1 MKRYK
6 DIPYIILA
14 FYGLLAYAIGTML
27 SMTSFLGYIVK
38 LLSVGFIL
46 WTLIKAPKRNK
57 KGKLSTIIS
66 LFVGYTVFILL
77 RGTIIGRVPVDMGHQ
92 VTSIYDIVQF
102 FLWSQYSSLSFIVI
116 LFILVPF
123 DPKEIGCYRVFAY
136 ICTALCLIGV
146 IRYGDNLFNATTF
159 GQTDLTINGRE
170 LSIRNLITA
179 SFIGLGAVYLHAY
192 NYNLFRKSI
201 LDYFPLVVLVIFFVS
216 TVAGG
221 GRGGSATAFIY
232 CIGAL
237 FFYIQGAKDK
247 RRHSPFRIITIVA
260 VIVAAVYGL
269 RYMYITGY
277 FDFLFLRLFEGGEI
291 GGELNESSREFYL
304 SNLVDYLN
312 SHPLAWVFG
321 RGANGYYTVSNG
333 TLRSTIETGWWY
345 MILKGGI
352 IYLVLY
358 VYLLLK
364 AAYLGFFKSNNQFV
378 KSLGVLCLI
387 RAYTLI
393 PFGLPDVS
401 LEFVMIMHFVRLI
414 NSDSLRNMS
423 DAEIKMLI
431 NERTRSRTYSRL

>member
-6 DIPYIILA
+6 DIPYILLA

-27 SMTSFLGYIVK
+27 AITSFLGYIVK

-46 WTLIKAPKRNK
+46 WTLIKAPKGNK
-57 KGKLSTIIS
+57 TGKLSTIIS

-92 VTSIYDIVQF
+92 VTSIYGIVQF
-102 FLWSQYSSLSFIVI
+102 FLWNQYSSLSFIVI

-123 DPKEIGCYRVFAY
+123 DPKEIGYYRVFTY

-146 IRYGDNLFNATTF
+146 IRYGDYLFNATTF
-159 GQTDLTINGRE
+159 GRTDLTINGRE

-179 SFIGLGAVYLHAY
+179 SFIGLGAVFLHAY

-201 LDYFPLVVLVIFFVS
+201 LDYLPLVILVMYFVS

-221 GRGGSATAFIY
+221 GRGGSITAFIY
-232 CIGAL
+232 CLGAL
-237 FFYIQGAKDK
+237 FFYIQGTKEK
-247 RRHSPFRIITIVA
+247 RKSSPFRIITVA
-260 VIVAAVYGL
+260 IVIVAAVYGL
-269 RYMYITGY
+269 QYMYTTGY
-277 FDFLFLRLFEGGEI
+277 FDFLFYRLFEGGEI
-291 GGELNESSREFYL
+291 GGELNESSREGYIA
-304 SNLVDYLN
+304 NLVDYFN
-312 SHPLAWVFG
+312 AHPLYWAFG
-321 RGANGYYTVSNG
+321 CGANGYYTITNG
-333 TLRSTIETGWWY
+333 LRSTIETGWWY
-345 MILKGGI
+345 LILKGGI

-364 AAYLGFFKSNNQFV
+364 AAYLGFFKSKNHFA
-378 KSLGVLCLI
+378 KSIGVLCLI

-393 PFGLPDVS
+393 PFGLPEVS
-401 LEFVMIMHFVRLI
+401 LEFVMIMHFVSLI

-423 DAEIKMLI
+423 DAEIKVLI
-431 NERTRSRTYSRL
+431 NERTRS